1 VLSMGKNHPIGI
13 FDSGVGGL
21 TVVKALMDQM
31 PEESFIYFG
40 DTAHVPYGSKEE
52 SQLMGYARD
61 IIAFLLNKGVKA
73 IVVACGTHSST
84 TLPVIKGDYDL
95 PILGVLKAG
104 ARTAARVT
112 RNGKI
117 GVIATMNTTKRLAYT
132 REIQNI
138 NAQYDVFEVGCPRL
152 VPLVEA
158 GKMESEEAR
167 AAVAEYLQPLLDK
180 GIDSLVLG
188 CTHYPFLASVIQEYA
203 GPGVKLADPSC
214 ETIEDLKM
222 IFAEQGLFHDQT
234 EPPLRRFYVNGND
247 ESFYHVG
254 RLLIGNTID
263 YVNKVS
269 LD

>member
-1 VLSMGKNHPIGI
+1 MGRNDPIGI

-31 PEESFIYFG
+31 PDESFIYFG

-52 SQLMGYARD
+52 WQLMGYARD
-61 IIAFLLNKGVKA
+61 IIAFLLGKQVKA

-84 TLPVIKGDYDL
+84 TLPLIEHDYDL

-117 GVIATMNTTKRLAYT
+117 GVIATMATTKRLAYS
-132 REIQNI
+132 REITDI
-138 NAQYDVFEVGCPRL
+138 DDGFTVFEAGCPKL

-158 GKMESEEAR
+158 GQMNSYEAR
-167 AAVAEYLQPLLDK
+167 EAVAEYLQPLMQK

-188 CTHYPFLASVIQEYA
+188 CTHYPFLTPIIQEYV
-203 GPGVKLADPSC
+203 GPGVKLADPSY
-214 ETIEDLKM
+214 ETIEDLKQ
-222 IFAEQGLFHDQT
+222 IFAARGLFNDRS
-234 EPPLRRFYVNGND
+234 EPPLRKFYVNGND
-247 ESFYHVG
+247 DSFYQVG
-254 RLLIGNTID
+254 RLLIGDTID